1 MLKTKQFLCDCKNA
15 QVRQST
21 EPTEPNQTKTQPNPI
36 QPYRT
41 EPNKTRLKWL
51 SVGYIS
57 VSENIAGMC
66 KKSCIKLVST
76 WVTRSG
82 PGCCSCCC
90 SPFLLPPSPVPAAC
104 CLWPLAGLIYF
115 KTSQTLEQ
123 HVRSTK
129 FLACL
134 TRLGIVLVALVFVA
148 LPQLLLL
155 LSLAF
160 AVKKP
165 LKYDAYDMLKCAAHI
180 DETECQKCYKNLITK
195 GEECRRALNVSY

>member
-1 MLKTKQFLCDCKNA
+1 MLKYARADRTN
-15 QVRQST
+15 
-21 EPTEPNQTKTQPNPI
+21 TKTQPNPI
-36 QPYRT
+36 QSNRTEPHRT
-41 EPNKTRLKWL
+41 EPNKTRLKCL

-57 VSENIAGMC
+57 ESENIAGMC

-82 PGCCSCCC
+82 PGCCSRCC
-90 SPFLLPPSPVPAAC
+90 SLEPFSLLSLC

-155 LSLAF
+155 LLSLAF

-165 LKYDAYDMLKCAAHI
+165 LKYDAYDKLKCAAHI
-180 DETECQKCYKNLITK
+180 DETECQKCYKHFDDK
-195 GEECRRALNVSY
+195 R

>member
-15 QVRQST
+15 QVRQGR
-21 EPTEPNQTKTQPNPI
+21 PNQQNQHQNPI
-36 QPYRT
+36 QSNRTEPHRT

-82 PGCCSCCC
+82 PGCCSLEPF
-90 SPFLLPPSPVPAAC
+90 SPFSSPVSAAC

-148 LPQLLLL
+148 LPQLMLFLL

-165 LKYDAYDMLKCAAHI
+165 LKYDAYDKLKCAAHI
-180 DETECQKCYKNLITK
+180 DETECHKCYKHFDDK
-195 GEECRRALNVSY
+195 R

>member
-1 MLKTKQFLCDCKNA
+1 MHKISFNLGDAFW
-15 QVRQST
+15 S
-21 EPTEPNQTKTQPNPI
+21 
-36 QPYRT
+36 
-41 EPNKTRLKWL
+41 RLL
-51 SVGYIS
+51 FFR
-57 VSENIAGMC
+57 A
-66 KKSCIKLVST
+66 
-76 WVTRSG
+76 
-82 PGCCSCCC
+82 
-90 SPFLLPPSPVPAAC
+90 LLPAPSSVPAPVSAAC

-155 LSLAF
+155 LAF

-165 LKYDAYDMLKCAAHI
+165 LKYDAYDKLKCAAHI
-180 DETECQKCYKNLITK
+180 DETECQKCYKHFDDK
-195 GEECRRALNVSY
+195 R